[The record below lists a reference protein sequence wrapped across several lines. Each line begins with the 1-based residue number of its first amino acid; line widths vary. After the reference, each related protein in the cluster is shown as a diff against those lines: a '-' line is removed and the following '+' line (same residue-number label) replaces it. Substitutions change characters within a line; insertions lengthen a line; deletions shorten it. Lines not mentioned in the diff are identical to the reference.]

1 MFPSQNHQS
10 SRSEILEIKR
20 KKDVKISLL
29 MVVKSLLLHHNFL
42 PLAEL
47 EAIIVV
53 TFWEFGLSSFDTM

>member
-1 MFPSQNHQS
+1 MSFRMHAHKKK
-10 SRSEILEIKR
+10 KR

-47 EAIIVV
+47 EAIVV